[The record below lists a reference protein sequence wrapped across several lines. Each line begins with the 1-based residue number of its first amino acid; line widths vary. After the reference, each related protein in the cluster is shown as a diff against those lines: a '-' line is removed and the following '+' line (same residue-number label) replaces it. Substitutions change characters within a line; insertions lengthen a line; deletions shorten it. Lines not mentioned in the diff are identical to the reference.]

1 MVTLFLSGPL
11 TPRAEHPARH
21 CFALSVACGFLEG
34 GFSPMKWKNSAF
46 LLHKQQ
52 MSTLTYASL
61 QNNKPVKMKLRV
73 WSNKVLVN
81 RLV

>member
-1 MVTLFLSGPL
+1 
-11 TPRAEHPARH
+11 
-21 CFALSVACGFLEG
+21 
-34 GFSPMKWKNSAF
+34 MKWKNSAF

-61 QNNKPVKMKLRV
+61 QNNKRVKMKLRV
-73 WSNKVLVN
+73 WSNTVLVN